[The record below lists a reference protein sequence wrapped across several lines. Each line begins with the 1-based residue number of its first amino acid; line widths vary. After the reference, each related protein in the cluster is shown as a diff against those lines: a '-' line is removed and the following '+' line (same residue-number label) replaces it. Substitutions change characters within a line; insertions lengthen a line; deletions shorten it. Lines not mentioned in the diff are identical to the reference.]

1 MPAARG
7 KPYGFPK
14 IRPSVRDLPT
24 RPVDGSFAAEVLA
37 SSRRP
42 ATKNSVVNECCDLRN
57 GSFPIEQPE
66 HLGCENR
73 RSVESSLPAR
83 RRTGGSFC
91 RPLPRRTGC
100 EIPWSIESLPIPRGR
115 TGPLPAVHRRPTG
128 DDDKKTVSFSRRQK
142 DKNPKIERKPL
153 PVQGLNFAAPAG
165 TEFGRN
171 GKTPHLA
178 PSSRGQYPPPIR
190 TSPEDSSY
198 A

>member
-1 MPAARG
+1 MRISG
-7 KPYGFPK
+7 RISKNCTTG
-14 IRPSVRDLPT
+14 RVGQGLPT
-24 RPVDGSFAAEVLA
+24 GPADGSFAAEVLA

-42 ATKNSVVNECCDLRN
+42 ATKNSVVNGARV
-57 GSFPIEQPE
+57 
-66 HLGCENR
+66 R
-73 RSVESSLPAR
+73 RSAGPFRSSSPTASAAKTAARSSLPSRDR